1 MAKTYPNVFPKH
13 TNSSGERKVFEY
25 LKYNAPSDWIVLH
38 SFRLPR
44 HKTVVFGEADFVVI
58 APSYGIFILE
68 VKSGGVGFDGDNW
81 VYINRNQEKSF
92 KKRGPFQQSREAMFE
107 IEKIIGEKLG
117 AGYGRT
123 DILYGYGVIFTDEDN
138 FPLTAVTEDETWRL
152 YQKSDNVDYVSFVK
166 KLHKNF
172 VSELHQLGKRVPKE
186 LTPTD
191 ARRIASVLRPI
202 VDCVV
207 PLKSFIEASEQDI
220 LSLTEEQ
227 YACIDDIEVN
237 DRIVVTGGAGTGKTL
252 IAVEEAK
259 RADADIKVGFF
270 CYNRNLADYIRHSIS
285 AENVTVY
292 SLHSFMT
299 KICEDK
305 DAQND
310 GTQEFFSVIL
320 PDIACEAAKQK
331 GIFFD
336 KIIVDEF
343 QDLCAPEYIKFF
355 DVILKDG
362 LFDGKF
368 TFYGDFVRQAIY
380 NEYATLD
387 TLKEFAFFA
396 QKRLTINCRNT
407 LYIGNE
413 LINITGYKDKK
424 YRLKITGEPVDFYVC
439 NAPEDQ
445 AEKLIDC
452 VKGLKKKGFN
462 SSAITILSAK
472 RRENSIIS
480 LCDREKFIIGNYG
493 EDPDAYFAM
502 FSTVQ
507 SFKGLESEIVILV
520 DVDDYSDARL
530 MYIALSR
537 ARSKLIVLETES
549 ASKQRKKLL
558 LKG

>member
-1 MAKTYPNVFPKH
+1 MAKTYPNVFPKDS
-13 TNSSGERKVFEY
+13 NSSGERKVFEY

-38 SFRLPR
+38 SFRLPK
-44 HKTVVFGEADFVVI
+44 HKTVIFGEADFVVI

-81 VYINRNQEKSF
+81 VFINRNQEKSY

-107 IEKIIGEKLG
+107 IERIIGEKLG
-117 AGYGRT
+117 VGYGRT
-123 DILYGYGVIFTDEDN
+123 DILYGYGVIFTDEDS

-152 YQKSDNVDYVSFVK
+152 YQKSDNIDYVSFVK

-172 VSELHQLGKRVPKE
+172 VSELHQLRKRVPEK
-186 LTPTD
+186 LTSTD
-191 ARRIASVLRPI
+191 AGRIASALRPI

-227 YACIDDIEVN
+227 YACIDDIEAN

-252 IAVEEAK
+252 IAIEEAK
-259 RADADIKVGFF
+259 RADSDMKVGFF
-270 CYNRNLADYIRHSIS
+270 CYNRNLADYIRRNIS
-285 AENVTVY
+285 SENVTVY
-292 SLHSFMT
+292 SLHSFMN
-299 KICEDK
+299 KISEDK
-305 DAQND
+305 AVRNN

-320 PDIACEAAKQK
+320 PDVACEAAKQK
-331 GIFFD
+331 WISFD

-380 NEYATLD
+380 NASATLD
-387 TLKEFAFFA
+387 TLREFTFFA

-413 LINITGYKDKK
+413 LINITGYEDKK

-445 AEKLIDC
+445 AKKLIDC
-452 VKGLKKKGFN
+452 VKGLKKKGFK
-462 SSAITILSAK
+462 SSAITILSVK
-472 RRENSIIS
+472 RRENSIIN

-493 EDPDAYFAM
+493 EDPDTYFAM

-520 DVDDYSDARL
+520 DVDDYSDTRL

>member
-1 MAKTYPNVFPKH
+1 MAKTYPNVFPKDS
-13 TNSSGERKVFEY
+13 NSSGERKVFEY

-38 SFRLPR
+38 SFRLPK
-44 HKTVVFGEADFVVI
+44 HKTVIFGEADFVVI

-81 VYINRNQEKSF
+81 VFINRNQEKSY

-107 IEKIIGEKLG
+107 IERIIGEKLG
-117 AGYGRT
+117 VGYGRT
-123 DILYGYGVIFTDEDN
+123 DILYGYGVIFTDEDS

-152 YQKSDNVDYVSFVK
+152 YQKSDNIDYVSFVK

-172 VSELHQLGKRVPKE
+172 VSELHQLRKRVPEK
-186 LTPTD
+186 LTSTD
-191 ARRIASVLRPI
+191 AGRIASALRPI

-227 YACIDDIEVN
+227 YACIDDIEAN

-252 IAVEEAK
+252 IAIEEAK
-259 RADADIKVGFF
+259 RADSDMKVGFF
-270 CYNRNLADYIRHSIS
+270 CYNRNLADYIRRSIS
-285 AENVTVY
+285 SENVTVY
-292 SLHSFMT
+292 SLHSFMN
-299 KICEDK
+299 KISEDK
-305 DAQND
+305 AVRNN

-320 PDIACEAAKQK
+320 PDVACEAAKQK
-331 GIFFD
+331 WISFD

-380 NEYATLD
+380 NASATLD
-387 TLKEFAFFA
+387 TLREFTFFA

-413 LINITGYKDKK
+413 LINITGYEDKK

-445 AEKLIDC
+445 AKKLIDC
-452 VKGLKKKGFN
+452 VKGLKKKGFK
-462 SSAITILSAK
+462 SSAITILSVK
-472 RRENSIIS
+472 RRENSIIN

-493 EDPDAYFAM
+493 EDPDTYFAM
-502 FSTVQ
+502 FFTVQ

-520 DVDDYSDARL
+520 DVDDYSDTRL

>member
-13 TNSSGERKVFEY
+13 SNSSGERKVFEY

-38 SFRLPR
+38 SFRLPK
-44 HKTVVFGEADFVVI
+44 HKTVIFGEADFVVI

-368 TFYGDFVRQAIY
+368 TFYGDFVRQTIY

-413 LINITGYKDKK
+413 LINITGYEDKK

-462 SSAITILSAK
+462 SSVITILSAK

>member
-1 MAKTYPNVFPKH
+1 M
-13 TNSSGERKVFEY
+13 
-25 LKYNAPSDWIVLH
+25 
-38 SFRLPR
+38 
-44 HKTVVFGEADFVVI
+44 
-58 APSYGIFILE
+58 
-68 VKSGGVGFDGDNW
+68 KSGGVGFDGDNW
-81 VYINRNQEKSF
+81 VFINRNQEKSF

-107 IEKIIGEKLG
+107 IERIVGEKLG
-117 AGYGRT
+117 TGYGRT
-123 DILYGYGVIFTDEDN
+123 DILYGYGVIFTDEDS

-172 VSELHQLGKRVPKE
+172 ISELHQLGKRVPKE
-186 LTPTD
+186 LTPAD
-191 ARRIASVLRPI
+191 AEKIVKVLRPI

-227 YACIDDIEVN
+227 YACLDDIEIN

-259 RADADIKVGFF
+259 RIDVSRKVGFF
-270 CYNRNLADYIRHSIS
+270 CFNRNLADYIRCSIS
-285 AENVTVY
+285 SDNVVVY
-292 SLHSFMT
+292 SLHAFMT
-299 KICEDK
+299 KICEDMVIE
-305 DAQND
+305 NE

-320 PDIACEAAKQK
+320 PEIACEAAKQK
-331 GIFFD
+331 GIIFD

-343 QDLCAPEYIKFF
+343 QDLCTLEYIKFF
-355 DVILKDG
+355 DVILKGG

-380 NEYATLD
+380 NESATLD
-387 TLKEFAFFA
+387 TLKEFTFFA

-413 LINITGYKDKK
+413 LINITGYEDKK

-439 NAPEDQ
+439 NS
-445 AEKLIDC
+445 AEEQSKKLIDC
-452 VKGLKKKGFN
+452 VKELKKKGFK
-462 SSAITILSAK
+462 STVIMVLSAN
-472 RRENSIIS
+472 RREKSIIN

-520 DVDDYSDARL
+520 DVDDYADVKL

-537 ARSKLIVLETES
+537 ARSKLIVLETER